1 MSPRTSKITRNNL
14 FYSEKDYLFDQ
25 SVGESYLKQDINQ
38 TILLF
43 KVDRNKTVVDD
54 LYGETSSDG
63 VVYKD
68 PVELNVAYTIDQ
80 VKNVSHDKKQN
91 LLNYQQIGNLTFQVY
106 IKTLNENNIDVDYG
120 DYVGV
125 QVTPSQMEYFE
136 VTNDGRLNFD
146 NKHTLFGY
154 KPLYRSI
161 LCVPV
166 DKSSFKGV

>member
-1 MSPRTSKITRNNL
+1 MSPRTSKITRNDL

-25 SVGESYLKQDINQ
+25 SIGESYLKTDINQ

-63 VVYKD
+63 VVYKE
-68 PVELNVAYTIDQ
+68 PVELNVSYLIEQ

-91 LLNYQQIGNLTFQVY
+91 ILNYQQIGNLTFHVY
-106 IKTLNENNIDVDYG
+106 LKTLKETDIDVDYG
-120 DYVGV
+120 DYVGI
-125 QVTPSQMEYFE
+125 QLTPEKMEYFE

-146 NKHTLFGY
+146 NKHTIFGY
-154 KPLYRSI
+154 KPLYRTI
-161 LCVPV
+161 TCVPV
-166 DKSSFKGV
+166 DKSVFKGV